1 MGSSVAAMLQ
11 PPQRETIVHAAGGMI
26 VRRTPEGDVLV
37 ALVHRPLR
45 EDWTFPKGKLEPG
58 ESFEECAVREVAEE
72 TGFTCRLGS
81 FVGHTEYR
89 DRKDRPKV
97 VAYWVMEVESGEFA
111 PGREVD
117 ELRWVDLRSLA
128 ELLTYDR
135 DRELLVALGA
145 AARDLF
151 AEHPPSVELRLVP
164 PGTGDSAT
172 RVDGAAR

>member
-1 MGSSVAAMLQ
+1 MTVDQ
-11 PPQRETIVHAAGGMI
+11 PREEIVHAAGGMI
-26 VRRTPEGDVLV
+26 VRRSPVGTTEV
-37 ALVHRPLR
+37 AIVHRPLR
-45 EDWTFPKGKLEPG
+45 EDWSFPKGKLEPG

-97 VAYWVMEVESGEFA
+97 VAYWVMEVESGVFA

-117 ELRWVDLRSLA
+117 QLRWVDLASA
-128 ELLTYDR
+128 AYLLSYER

-145 AARDLF
+145 AAHDLF
-151 AEHPPSVELRLVP
+151 AAPRP
-164 PGTGDSAT
+164 
-172 RVDGAAR
+172 